1 MMFQPLIE
9 PKTTNYNKTFEK
21 YHHMNIESIML
32 CFLIC
37 KFLGAGVIEGL
48 EELTCSLHPSRHSQ
62 RIKDMWYHRYTQ
74 KKHTCVIIRMCNVG
88 IGVPM
93 ATVLYPVRR
102 YFHIK
107 YPGCKEQCYLVC

>member
-1 MMFQPLIE
+1 MQPA
-9 PKTTNYNKTFEK
+9 PFKTQSEDQ
-21 YHHMNIESIML
+21 
-32 CFLIC
+32 
-37 KFLGAGVIEGL
+37 
-48 EELTCSLHPSRHSQ
+48 RHVVSQ
-62 RIKDMWYHRYTQ
+62 IYT